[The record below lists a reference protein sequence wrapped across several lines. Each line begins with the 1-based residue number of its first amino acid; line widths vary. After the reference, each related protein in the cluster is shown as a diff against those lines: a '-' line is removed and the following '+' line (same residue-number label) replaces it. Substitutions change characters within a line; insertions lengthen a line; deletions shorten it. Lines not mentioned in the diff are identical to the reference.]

1 LAAPGCLDIEKK
13 KKRMNIE
20 ELREYCLAKKGV
32 TESFPFDETTLVF
45 KVAGKMF
52 CLTDLVDDFAVALK
66 NDPEKNMELREQF
79 PAVRP
84 GYHMNKQHWNT
95 VQIDGS
101 ISDKMLKQLIDESY
115 GLIVAK
121 LPKRVKEEFK
131 FE

>member
-1 LAAPGCLDIEKK
+1 
-13 KKRMNIE
+13 MNIE

-52 CLTDLVDDFAVALK
+52 CLTDLVDDFAIALK

-84 GYHMNKQHWNT
+84 GYHMNKQYWNT
-95 VQIDGS
+95 VLIDGS

-115 GLIVAK
+115 WMIVNK
-121 LPKRVKEEFK
+121 LPKKVREEIQN
-131 FE
+131 E

>member
-1 LAAPGCLDIEKK
+1 LDIEKK

>member
-1 LAAPGCLDIEKK
+1 
-13 KKRMNIE
+13 MNIE

-66 NDPEKNMELREQF
+66 NDPEKNMVLREQF
-79 PAVRP
+79 SAVRP

-95 VQIDGS
+95 VLIDGS

-115 GLIVAK
+115 WIVVNK
-121 LPKRVKEEFK
+121 LPKKVREELQN
-131 FE
+131 E

>member
-1 LAAPGCLDIEKK
+1 
-13 KKRMNIE
+13 MNIE
-20 ELREYCLAKKGV
+20 ELREYCLAKKGA

-66 NDPEKNMELREQF
+66 NDPEKNMVLREQF

-95 VQIDGS
+95 VLIDGS
-101 ISDKMLKQLIDESY
+101 ISDKMLIQLIDESY
-115 GLIVAK
+115 RLVVKK
-121 LPKRVKEEFK
+121 LPLKMREELQD
-131 FE
+131 E

>member
-1 LAAPGCLDIEKK
+1 
-13 KKRMNIE
+13 MNIE
-20 ELREYCLAKKGV
+20 ELREYCMAKKGV
-32 TESFPFDETTLVF
+32 TESFPFDESTLVF

-66 NDPEKNMELREQF
+66 NDPEKNIELREHF

-115 GLIVAK
+115 WLIVAK
-121 LPKRVKEEFK
+121 LPKKVKEEFK

>member
-1 LAAPGCLDIEKK
+1 
-13 KKRMNIE
+13 MNIE

-32 TESFPFDETTLVF
+32 TESFPFDETALVF

-66 NDPEKNMELREQF
+66 NDPEKNMALRERY
-79 PAVRP
+79 PAIRP

-115 GLIVAK
+115 QIIVDK
-121 LPKRVKEEFK
+121 LTKKVREELQNK
-131 FE
+131 